1 MNKDQDDRQIDAGL
15 FRSYDL
21 SSAWAE
27 TKNEFAHGGFKD
39 KAKSTAKLVGKSLWN
54 TGLHIARNAPE
65 QLKKAAQRA
74 QEEQA
79 RLENTKAAF
88 ENMSNEAL
96 IQIVKSK
103 KNDSERRCAYEILK
117 RRKAEYES
125 QKWIAPGFVGT
136 SRPYTE
142 GT

>member
-1 MNKDQDDRQIDAGL
+1 MSKDQDNQQVDSS
-15 FRSYDL
+15 FFSSYDL
-21 SSAWAE
+21 SSAWEE
-27 TKNEFAHGGFKD
+27 TKNEFAYGGLKD

-65 QLKKAAQRA
+65 QIKKATQ
-74 QEEQA
+74 QEQEKQA
-79 RLENTKAAF
+79 RLENTKATF

-103 KNDSERRCAYEILK
+103 RNDSERRLAYEIIK

-125 QKWIAPGFVGT
+125 QKP
-136 SRPYTE
+136 
-142 GT
+142 